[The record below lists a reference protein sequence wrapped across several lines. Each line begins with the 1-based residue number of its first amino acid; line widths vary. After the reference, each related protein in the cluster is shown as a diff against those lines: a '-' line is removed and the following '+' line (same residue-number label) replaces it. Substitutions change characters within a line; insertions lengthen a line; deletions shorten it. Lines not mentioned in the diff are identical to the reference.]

1 MPRITN
7 KAPLAD
13 RARLYDRVGESA
25 MRSKDYKGAIQMM
38 HRAEVLRKPR
48 DTHAIAVKA
57 AATRKA
63 NSMGAAV
70 GHLNTMH
77 KPK

>member
-1 MPRITN
+1 
-7 KAPLAD
+7 
-13 RARLYDRVGESA
+13 

-48 DTHAIAVKA
+48 DTHTIAVKA